1 MKPSMLTTDRAPLD
15 CFSMAKGRK
24 SLKTQSRECLQVG
37 CALLEGSHHEIKEQ
51 NKDESF
57 ESKVLQMK
65 RYNHLSNNS
74 TTHK

>member
-1 MKPSMLTTDRAPLD
+1 MPP
-15 CFSMAKGRK
+15 G
-24 SLKTQSRECLQVG
+24 G
-37 CALLEGSHHEIKEQ
+37 CALLEGSHHRYRNKI
-51 NKDESF
+51 KDESF

>member
-1 MKPSMLTTDRAPLD
+1 MQS
-15 CFSMAKGRK
+15 
-24 SLKTQSRECLQVG
+24 TQDPIKRMPPGG

-74 TTHK
+74 TTHR